1 MSLDYTPPPHQPR
14 RERERER
21 ERERRPS
28 PRAYELPPWLVQALA
43 AAALPLWLWVIG
55 LSQDRARTELRLQR
69 LEQERADIDQA
80 LKRLERIDASL
91 NFILGQRTA
100 PPQPRRPRRGTP

>member
-1 MSLDYTPPPHQPR
+1 MTPDYTPPPSSHR
-14 RERERER
+14 DRDRERD
-21 ERERRPS
+21 RRPS
-28 PRAYELPPWLVQALA
+28 PRALELPPWLVQTLA

-69 LEQERADIDQA
+69 LEQERADIAEA

-91 NFILGQRTA
+91 DFLLGRT
-100 PPQPRRPRRGTP
+100 PTTTPRPRRGTP